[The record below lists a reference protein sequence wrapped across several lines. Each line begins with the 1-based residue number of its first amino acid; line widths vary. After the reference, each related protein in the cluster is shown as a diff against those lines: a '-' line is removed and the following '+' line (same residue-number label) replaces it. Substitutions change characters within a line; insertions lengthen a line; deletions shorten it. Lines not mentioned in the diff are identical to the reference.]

1 MTSRRENPLHGSLF
15 TPVRE
20 KETFCLAELSL
31 TLMLSQNVEI
41 TQNFRLY
48 SHNSELVSRY
58 FEVVSQIFDL
68 SMAIVFQL
76 NKQASI
82 GHI

>member
-1 MTSRRENPLHGSLF
+1 
-15 TPVRE
+15 
-20 KETFCLAELSL
+20 
-31 TLMLSQNVEI
+31 MLSQNDDI
-41 TQNFRLY
+41 TQNFKLY

-58 FEVVSQIFDL
+58 FKLVSQIFDL